1 MSAQNSA
8 NNEKQANKIKNN
20 IRMYTLYVSAYM
32 SVYSTQKTDLR
43 KQNTSRVAVGG
54 SWGGAEAVEDLKTA
68 GRQIKTKRCMYK
80 QFCRGKALD
89 PMAATRPFAP
99 FSCRHTHTQ
108 TARRAVCALFYL
120 LSAAQTVS

>member
-8 NNEKQANKIKNN
+8 NNEEQANKIKNN

-32 SVYSTQKTDLR
+32 SVYCTQKTDLR
-43 KQNTSRVAVGG
+43 KQNTCRVAVGG
-54 SWGGAEAVEDLKTA
+54 SCGVAGAAEDLKTA

-80 QFCRGKALD
+80 QFSRGKALD

-99 FSCRHTHTQ
+99 FSCRHTHTD
-108 TARRAVCALFYL
+108 
-120 LSAAQTVS
+120 S